1 MKHYCPMC
9 GEQWNDD
16 ECQSCG
22 WREGK
27 QARHSAAPRVRRKRR
42 AKPPSSDAV
51 GQPADNPILPRA

>member
-16 ECQSCG
+16 VCETCG

-27 QARHSAAPRVRRKRR
+27 QLRYTEPRKRTNTTHKGR
-42 AKPPSSDAV
+42 ESRPGEPLTTRRNTKQA
-51 GQPADNPILPRA
+51 